1 MSNIKQKNAELL
13 DLILQDLKSLK
24 TDIKD
29 MKHDISKI
37 KLDLFTKKLM
47 EEVKTKVEAD
57 HQAEKTEVEP
67 HIVSQGW
74 FW

>member
-1 MSNIKQKNAELL
+1 MSQIKLKNGELL
-13 DLILQDLKSLK
+13 DLILEDLKGLK
-24 TDIKD
+24 TDIKE
-29 MKHDISKI
+29 MKQDISKI
-37 KLDLFTKKLM
+37 KLDLFTKKLL

-57 HQAEKTEVEP
+57 HQAEKKEVEP